1 MTNLKNYGCIFYF
14 FFLITKT
21 GNAQN
26 LMLSIPKNNSIF
38 RGVDYEMELGFLGEN
53 NQDFDVSLSKKGSI
67 KKINSNRYVI
77 NSCEVGSLNVQV
89 KYKDSVFIK
98 PLIIENFNLVS
109 SILGRQGG
117 TVSLEEF
124 AKASEI
130 FVYPEFSN
138 LKVNCKITYFE
149 FGLTRKDA
157 NNEVVT
163 LKNEGA
169 LFSEQIRS
177 YIKTLMSGDWMMF
190 KQIRAK
196 CPCDD
201 SDFPIGSVSFIIR

>member
-1 MTNLKNYGCIFYF
+1 MIRFPNYGYIFF
-14 FFLITKT
+14 LFFLITKT
-21 GNAQN
+21 GNTQN

-38 RGVDYEMELGFLGEN
+38 RGVDYEIELGFLGEN

-89 KYKDSVFIK
+89 KYKDSVFIR
-98 PLIIENFNLVS
+98 PLIIQNFNLVP

-117 TVSLEEF
+117 AISLEEF
-124 AKASEI
+124 VKASEI
-130 FVYPEFSN
+130 FVYPEVSN
-138 LKVNCKITYFE
+138 LKVNCKATYFE
-149 FGLTRKDA
+149 FDLTRKGA
-157 NNEVVT
+157 NIEVVT

-177 YIKTLMSGDWMMF
+177 YIKTLTSGDWMMF

-201 SDFPIGSVSFIIR
+201 TDFPIGSISFIIR